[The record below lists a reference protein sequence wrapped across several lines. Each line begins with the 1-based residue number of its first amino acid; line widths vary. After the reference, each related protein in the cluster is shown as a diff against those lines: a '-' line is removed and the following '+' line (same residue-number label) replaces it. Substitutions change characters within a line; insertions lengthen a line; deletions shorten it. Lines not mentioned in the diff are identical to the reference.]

1 MRKVLFLHGVIVQP
15 DEHTNIEVLKVVE
28 GNAHY
33 EVVVVIM
40 VGKRLYLLSE

>member
-28 GNAHY
+28 GNAYY